1 MMGCT
6 GFVEQFNLL
15 DVEPLSTFASKFF
28 IQEVTNFNFN
38 FL

>member
-1 MMGCT
+1 MWCT
-6 GFVEQFNLL
+6 GFVGQFNLL
-15 DVEPLSTFASKFF
+15 DVEAVPTFASKFF